1 MNNSGIAGVLAN
13 IASQVP
19 VFIEILGYVANL
31 IGLVLIAKVLW
42 ILITLSKGRSG
53 GMAHQISPAKSVYTG
68 IVASALISFGNT
80 VSTLVETMSGNQF
93 DYSNIVSYS
102 QEAGN
107 RFGQFSEVM
116 VSLFMIVQA
125 IGLIGV
131 LSGWLTLLRAGDGQS
146 GGPPV
151 VPKALLHMAAGGMA
165 VYVSGTL
172 QMLIDTGG
180 IAHLM

>member
-1 MNNSGIAGVLAN
+1 MNNAGIAGVLAN

-19 VFIEILGYVANL
+19 IFIDIITSLANL
-31 IGLVLIAKVLW
+31 IGLVLVGKVLW
-42 ILITLSKGRSG
+42 FLVTLSRGRYSSAG
-53 GMAHQISPAKSVYTG
+53 QQISPAKPLYTG
-68 IVASALISFGNT
+68 IVAGALISFGNT
-80 VSTLVETMSGNQF
+80 VSTVVETMSGNQF
-93 DYSNIVSYS
+93 DYSNIISYS
-102 QEAGN
+102 QEAGS

-125 IGLIGV
+125 IGLVGV

-151 VPKALLHMAAGGMA
+151 VPKALLHMAAGGMC

-172 QMLIDTGG
+172 QMLVDTGG